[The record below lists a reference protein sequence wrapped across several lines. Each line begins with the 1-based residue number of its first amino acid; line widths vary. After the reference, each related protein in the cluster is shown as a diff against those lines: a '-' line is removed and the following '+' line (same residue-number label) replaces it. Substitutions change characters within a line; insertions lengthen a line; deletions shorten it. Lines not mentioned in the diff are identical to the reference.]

1 VDQAV
6 SGSDPGVTAG
16 MANPGSSGE
25 VHCSGDAPRVE
36 RLPPEV
42 GVLLMVV
49 GVAGLLLPGPVGSP
63 FFIAGGVAL
72 WPAAF
77 GRVEGWF
84 QRKFPVIHRNGMEQ
98 MERYLAD
105 LERRYPGSLG
115 DHKLEK

>member
-1 VDQAV
+1 VNHAV
-6 SGSDPGVTAG
+6 SESDPGADAG
-16 MANPGSSGE
+16 MATPGSNGE
-25 VHCSGDAPRVE
+25 VQCSEDAARVE
-36 RLPPEV
+36 RLPPEI

-49 GVAGLLLPGPVGSP
+49 GIAGLLLPGPVGSP

-105 LERRYPGSLG
+105 LERRYPGPLG
-115 DHKLEK
+115 DHKSDQ